1 LIPKGT
7 AMSVPVLTLIPSE
20 DPFEAIT
27 ADAEADVRA
36 GFIADYLAAGTDL
49 ITRAQIAYEVELYD
63 AANPGEPPLMDELR
77 GLHLPA
83 AA

>member
-1 LIPKGT
+1 MPT
-7 AMSVPVLTLIPSE
+7 LTLISAE

-27 ADAEADVRA
+27 AKAEAAVRA
-36 GFIADYLAAGTDL
+36 GFIADYLAASRQGDL
-49 ITRAQIAYEVELYD
+49 ITRAWIAYEVELYD
-63 AANPGEPPLMDELR
+63 AANPDQPPLMDEIR